1 MNRLFFRF
9 FVLVL
14 LSISVAAF
22 IVYFTINR
30 LFGDP
35 LDSIARRQAS
45 AQIFLLE
52 QYVDQAPADQWLD
65 RLNKVREVSE
75 VRYELVPLASVR
87 GQLSGHEA
95 AAFERGELVLDV
107 PHKAFY
113 RRVDLK
119 GERYIGSE
127 EEAVSAQNLPID
139 IGFAL
144 QLEMVR
150 YVIVAL
156 VLLIP
161 IGFWSRA
168 HWRSLQQLSGV
179 ADRFGAGEL
188 SARARMRPRES
199 VYPLAERIDH
209 MADRIESLLASQR
222 SLLHSVSHEIRTPIA
237 RLEFAME
244 LLRDAA
250 DDPVLSKRIDGME
263 GDVAELKE
271 LVNELLGMA
280 RLDAGQALQRQQFA
294 LAPAL
299 KDCVDSLPPAAIG
312 VQLDLAADLGDG
324 NADQRLLL
332 RAVGNLLRN
341 ALKYANGQVR
351 LTAARLGCSAG
362 AQQDTSAVG
371 AMGSV
376 GAAGAVGAVRIMVED
391 DGPGIPPEERERVFE
406 PFYRLDRSRDRS
418 TGGFGL
424 GLSIASKAI
433 ALHGGTLAVDESP
446 LGGARFTITLPA

>member
-14 LSISVAAF
+14 LSIGAAAF
-22 IVYFTINR
+22 IVYFAINR

-35 LDSIARRQAS
+35 LENIARRQAS

-65 RLNKVREVSE
+65 RLNKVREVSK
-75 VRYELVPLASVR
+75 VQYELVPAASVR
-87 GQLSGHEA
+87 AQLSGHDA
-95 AAFERGELVLDV
+95 RAFERGELVLDV
-107 PHKAFY
+107 ARKAFY
-113 RRVDLK
+113 RRVDLD
-119 GERYIGSE
+119 GQRYIGSE
-127 EEAVSAQNLPID
+127 EEALSAQNLPID
-139 IGFAL
+139 IGFAM
-144 QLEMVR
+144 QLETVR
-150 YVIVAL
+150 YAIVAL
-156 VLLIP
+156 VLLVP

-168 HWRSLQQLSGV
+168 HWRSLQRLSDV

-188 SARARMRPRES
+188 SARARMQPRSS

-209 MADRIESLLASQR
+209 MADRIERLLASQR
-222 SLLHSVSHEIRTPIA
+222 NLLHSVSHEIRTPIA

-250 DDPVLSKRIDGME
+250 DNPALVKRIDGME
-263 GDVAELKE
+263 GDLTELKE

-280 RLDAGQALQRQQFA
+280 RLDAEASLQRQPFALGPALAQCLAALPPSPIAVDTA
-294 LAPAL
+294 LAP
-299 KDCVDSLPPAAIG
+299 
-312 VQLDLAADLGDG
+312 DLGDYH
-324 NADQRLLL
+324 ADQRLLL

-351 LTAARLGCSAG
+351 LG
-362 AQQDTSAVG
+362 AERGDG
-371 AMGSV
+371 L
-376 GAAGAVGAVRIMVED
+376 RITVED
-391 DGPGIPPEERERVFE
+391 DGPGIPEDERERVFE

-424 GLSIASKAI
+424 GLSIASKAV
-433 ALHGGTLAVDESP
+433 ALHGGTLSVDASP

>member
-14 LSISVAAF
+14 LSISAAAF
-22 IVYFTINR
+22 IVYFAITW

-35 LDSIARRQAS
+35 LENIARRQAS

-52 QYVDQAPADQWLD
+52 QYIDQAPADQWLE
-65 RLNKVREVSE
+65 RLNKVREVSK
-75 VRYELVPLASVR
+75 VQYELLPAASVR
-87 GQLSGHEA
+87 RQLAGHDA
-95 AAFERGELVLDV
+95 RAFERGELVLDV
-107 PHKAFY
+107 GRKAFY
-113 RRVDLK
+113 RRVDLD
-119 GERYIGSE
+119 GQRYIGSE
-127 EEAVSAQNLPID
+127 EEALSAQNLPID
-139 IGFAL
+139 VGFAM

-156 VLLIP
+156 VLLVP

-168 HWRSLQQLSGV
+168 HWRSLQRLSNV
-179 ADRFGAGEL
+179 ADRFGEGEL
-188 SARARMRPRES
+188 SARAHMQPRDS

-209 MADRIESLLASQR
+209 MADRIERLLAAQR
-222 SLLHSVSHEIRTPIA
+222 NLLHSVSHEIRTPIA

-250 DDPVLSKRIDGME
+250 GHSALVKRIDGMQ
-263 GDVAELKE
+263 GDLAELKE

-280 RLDAGQALQRQQFA
+280 RLDAGQSLQRQPFA
-294 LAPAL
+294 LGPAL
-299 KDCVDSLPPAAIG
+299 EQCVATLPPAAIP
-312 VQLDLAADLGDG
+312 VRSELAPDLGEIS
-324 NADQRLLL
+324 ADQRLLL

-351 LTAARLGCSAG
+351 LSASRVDG
-362 AQQDTSAVG
+362 PG
-371 AMGSV
+371 E
-376 GAAGAVGAVRIMVED
+376 AGQALRISVED
-391 DGPGIPPEERERVFE
+391 DGQGIPEDERERIFE

-433 ALHGGTLAVDESP
+433 ALHGGKLAVDASP
-446 LGGARFTITLPA
+446 LGGARFLITLPA

>member
-14 LSISVAAF
+14 LSISAAAF

-35 LDSIARRQAS
+35 LDNIARRQAS

-52 QYVDQAPADQWLD
+52 QYVDQAPADQWLE
-65 RLNKVREVSE
+65 RLNKVREVSD
-75 VRYELVPLASVR
+75 VRYELVPLSAVR
-87 GQLSGHEA
+87 SRLQGHDA
-95 AAFERGELVLDV
+95 RAFERGELVLDV
-107 PHKAFY
+107 DQKAFY
-113 RRVDLK
+113 RRVDLN
-119 GERYIGSE
+119 GQRYIGSE
-127 EEAVSAQNLPID
+127 EEALTATNLPID

-144 QLEMVR
+144 QLETVR

-156 VLLIP
+156 VLLVP

-168 HWRSLQQLSGV
+168 HWRSLQQLSSV

-188 SARARMRPRES
+188 SARARMQPRDS

-209 MADRIESLLASQR
+209 MADRIESLLAAQR
-222 SLLHSVSHEIRTPIA
+222 NLLHSVSHEIRTPIA
-237 RLEFAME
+237 RLEFALE

-250 DDPVLSKRIDGME
+250 DDPALSKRIDGME
-263 GDVAELKE
+263 GDLTELKE

-280 RLDAGQALQRQQFA
+280 RLDAGQSLQRQPFA
-294 LAPAL
+294 LEPAL
-299 KDCVDSLPPAAIG
+299 RQCVASLPPSAIAIDAEFASG
-312 VQLDLAADLGDG
+312 LGEVE
-324 NADQRLLL
+324 ADQRLLL

-351 LTAARLGCSAG
+351 LAAERDES
-362 AQQDTSAVG
+362 
-371 AMGSV
+371 
-376 GAAGAVGAVRIMVED
+376 GAAGNAAVRIVVED
-391 DGPGIPPEERERVFE
+391 DGAGIPEEERERIFE

-424 GLSIASKAI
+424 GLSIASKAV
-433 ALHGGTLAVDESP
+433 ALHGGALTVDASP
-446 LGGARFTITLPA
+446 LGGARFTLTLPA

>member
-14 LSISVAAF
+14 LSIGAAAF
-22 IVYFTINR
+22 IVYFAINR
-30 LFGDP
+30 FFGDP
-35 LDSIARRQAS
+35 LENIARRQAS

-65 RLNKVREVSE
+65 RLNKVREVSK
-75 VRYELVPLASVR
+75 VQYELVPAATVR
-87 GQLSGHEA
+87 AQLSGHDA
-95 AAFERGELVLDV
+95 RAFERGQLVLDV
-107 PHKAFY
+107 GRKAFY
-113 RRVDLK
+113 RRVDLN
-119 GERYIGSE
+119 GQRYIGSD
-127 EEAVSAQNLPID
+127 EEALTAENLPID

-144 QLEMVR
+144 QLEVVR

-156 VLLIP
+156 VLLVP

-168 HWRSLQQLSGV
+168 HWRSLQQLSSV

-188 SARARMRPRES
+188 SARARMRPGAS

-209 MADRIESLLASQR
+209 MADRIERLLAAQR
-222 SLLHSVSHEIRTPIA
+222 NLLHSVSHEIRTPIA

-250 DDPVLSKRIDGME
+250 DNPALVKRIDGME
-263 GDVAELKE
+263 GDLTELKE

-280 RLDAGQALQRQQFA
+280 RLDAEQSLQRQPFA
-294 LAPAL
+294 LGPSL
-299 KDCVDSLPPAAIG
+299 QQCVAALPPAALG
-312 VQLDLAADLGDG
+312 VQAELAADLGDY
-324 NADQRLLL
+324 NADRRLLL

-341 ALKYANGQVR
+341 ALKYADSAVR
-351 LTAARLGCSAG
+351 L
-362 AQQDTSAVG
+362 SAVREQD
-371 AMGSV
+371 
-376 GAAGAVGAVRIMVED
+376 AVRITIDD
-391 DGPGIPPEERERVFE
+391 DGPGIPDDERERIFE

-433 ALHGGTLAVDESP
+433 VLHGGTLAVDASP
-446 LGGARFTITLPA
+446 LGGARFTITLPT